1 MATTAKCKRH
11 ALGVLQILNRT
22 YPEARCALN
31 FRTPLEL
38 LIATILSAQCT
49 DVRVNLVTKELFRKY
64 CAAADYARAPLEDLE
79 QAIQSTGFY
88 RNKAKNIQSCCAI
101 LAEKYG
107 GQVPQDL
114 DVLVQLP
121 GIGRKTANVVLGT
134 AFGMAS
140 GIVVDTH
147 VIRLS
152 RRLGLT
158 VQKDPVKIE
167 ADLTQL
173 IPRQQWVAFSHR
185 MIQHGRSLC
194 VARKPKCPACPL
206 GAICPK
212 AGVE

>member
-1 MATTAKCKRH
+1 M
-11 ALGVLQILNRT
+11 
-22 YPEARCALN
+22 
-31 FRTPLEL
+31 
-38 LIATILSAQCT
+38 
-49 DVRVNLVTKELFRKY
+49 
-64 CAAADYARAPLEDLE
+64 
-79 QAIQSTGFY
+79 
-88 RNKAKNIQSCCAI
+88 
-101 LAEKYG
+101 
-107 GQVPQDL
+107 
-114 DVLVQLP
+114 LVQLP

>member
-1 MATTAKCKRH
+1 MATTAKSKRH
-11 ALGVLQILNRT
+11 AAKVLEILNRT

-31 FRTPLEL
+31 FRSPLEL

-49 DVRVNLVTKELFRKY
+49 DVRVNLVTKDLFKKFRT
-64 CAAADYARAPLEDLE
+64 AADYARAPLAELE

-88 RNKAKNIQSCCAI
+88 RNKAKNIQACCEI
-101 LAEKYG
+101 LADSYE

-134 AFGMAS
+134 AYGIAS

-147 VIRLS
+147 VTRVS

-158 VQKDPVKIE
+158 VQKDATKIE
-167 ADLTQL
+167 EDL
-173 IPRQQWVAFSHR
+173 IPLVPREQWVDFSHR
-185 MIQHGRSLC
+185 VIQHGRSLC
-194 VARKPKCPACPL
+194 AARKPKCPACPL
-206 GAICPK
+206 EAVCPK